1 VSAEPSAPGARTPR
15 GRLDA
20 APGRPDHA
28 RLRAD
33 APEHL
38 HPLKEICMPDPAHAD
53 RPLAVAT
60 VQYETERVLVTEWR
74 FAPGSHT
81 GWHRHAYD
89 YVVVP
94 LTTGQL
100 LIDGPDGQLSNPLVA
115 GRSYGRGAGVEHDVI
130 NDNPTEFVFIEIEL
144 K

>member
-1 VSAEPSAPGARTPR
+1 MRACALR
-15 GRLDA
+15 RLM
-20 APGRPDHA
+20 
-28 RLRAD
+28 
-33 APEHL
+33 E
-38 HPLKEICMPDPAHAD
+38 ESTMPDPAHAD

-60 VQYETERVLVTEWR
+60 VQHETERVLVTEWR
-74 FAPGSHT
+74 FAPGAHT

-100 LIDGPDGQLSNPLVA
+100 LIDGPDGQLSNPLEA
-115 GRSYGRGAGVEHDVI
+115 GRSYGRDAGVGHDVI